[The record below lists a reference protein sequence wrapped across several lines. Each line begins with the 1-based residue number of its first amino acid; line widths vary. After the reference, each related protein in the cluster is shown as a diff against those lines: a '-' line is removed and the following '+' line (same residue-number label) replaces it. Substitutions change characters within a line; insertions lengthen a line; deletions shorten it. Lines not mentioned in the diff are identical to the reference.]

1 MILSP
6 FIVIKINN
14 LSNIILRN
22 LPMKN
27 NRKITRIV
35 NGAIGAAI
43 LTTALFSTHAH
54 AGAWV
59 AEKGNGYT
67 KVGVSDYS
75 ATDFFGDQADL
86 GEFEGS
92 SVSFYGEYGFGNNWG
107 IYGSALYQD
116 IEQTNV
122 SGASTGNSGL
132 GDLDVGVK
140 YQWQAQPF
148 VLSTSFAVKLPFLY
162 DEDDALPLGNGQ
174 EDYEFRV
181 LLGKS
186 LNQYGYLGF
195 ELGYRFRTDE
205 PSDEIRYLIEY
216 GINLNENLYFRTKL
230 DGIESAN
237 NADSSIISGNLS
249 VTPEFN
255 IGKLELTAGWNFG
268 KADSSGK
275 RWGAEITYTDDLFG
289 DDTLQG
295 DGIQIGVTRVF

>member
-1 MILSP
+1 MKNTP
-6 FIVIKINN
+6 
-14 LSNIILRN
+14 SNTQLASATFSATIIL
-22 LPMKN
+22 
-27 NRKITRIV
+27 
-35 NGAIGAAI
+35 AS
-43 LTTALFSTHAH
+43 ALFSTQVS

-59 AEKGNGYT
+59 AEKGKGYT
-67 KVGVSDYS
+67 KVGISDYS
-75 ATDFFGDQADL
+75 ATEFFGEQPDL

-92 SVSFYGEYGFGNNWG
+92 SVSFYGEYGLGSNWG
-107 IYGSALYQD
+107 IYTSVLYQD
-116 IEQTNV
+116 IEQTNA
-122 SGASTGNSGL
+122 SGESTSNSGL
-132 GDLDVGVK
+132 GDLDIGLK
-140 YQWQAQPF
+140 YQWQADPF
-148 VLSTSFAVKLPFLY
+148 VLSTSFAVKLPNLY
-162 DEDDALPLGNGQ
+162 DEDDELPLGNGQ

-216 GINLNENLYFRTKL
+216 GVNLSENFYLRTKL

-237 NADSSIISGNLS
+237 NADVSAAIGNLS

-275 RWGAEITYTDDLFG
+275 RWGAEITYTDDLYG
-289 DDTLQG
+289 DDTLSG
-295 DGIQIGVTRVF
+295 DGVQIGLTRVF